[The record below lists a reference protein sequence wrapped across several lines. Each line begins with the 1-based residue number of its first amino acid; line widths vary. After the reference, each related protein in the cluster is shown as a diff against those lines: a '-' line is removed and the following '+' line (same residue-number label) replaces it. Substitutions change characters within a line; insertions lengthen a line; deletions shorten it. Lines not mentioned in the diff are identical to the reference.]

1 VRGGNFWYVADSPFS
16 FIGEEDRYLVF
27 ADVLHDILGIDH
39 PESHRALIRIEDV
52 SPTTPPALL
61 RAVADCLAEEQVPF
75 VVSVI
80 PVHTDPLGAANNGVA
95 QTLSLSQTAEVRE
108 ALNYMISKGG
118 QIALHGFTHQYDSV
132 PNPYSAASGDDYEF
146 FRVTFDEA
154 GNLADYRP
162 LMEDSRKWAHS
173 RVTAGIRELRRAGF
187 KAMAWVTPHYA
198 ASALDYEVFG
208 VRFPLTIQR
217 ALYFDLTGN
226 VSGKGRRSAAQVQAS
241 DSSAEVRLAG
251 QFYPYVIHDDIYGQK
266 IVPENLGNVDLTL
279 VNGLPARSPADMI
292 RIARRNKV
300 VRDGWASGFFHPFLD
315 IEALRELVRGVKAE
329 GYAYVP
335 LTRKVK

>member
-1 VRGGNFWYVADSPFS
+1 
-16 FIGEEDRYLVF
+16 
-27 ADVLHDILGIDH
+27 
-39 PESHRALIRIEDV
+39 
-52 SPTTPPALL
+52 
-61 RAVADCLAEEQVPF
+61 VADCLAEEQVPF

-95 QTLSLSQTAEVRE
+95 QTLSLSQTPEVRE

-146 FRVTFDEA
+146 FRVTFDDA

-162 LMEDSRKWAHS
+162 LIEDSRKWAHA
-173 RVTAGIRELRRAGF
+173 RVTAGIRELRKSGF

-198 ASALDYEVFG
+198 ASAPDYEVFG

-226 VSGKGRRSAAQVQAS
+226 VSGKGRRSPARS
-241 DSSAEVRLAG
+241 GDSSAEVRLAG
-251 QFYPYVIHDDIYGQK
+251 QFFPYVIHNDIYGQK
-266 IVPENLGNVDLTL
+266 IVPENLGNVELTL
-279 VNGLPARSPADMI
+279 VNGLPVRSPTDMV
-292 RIARRNKV
+292 RIARKNKV
-300 VRDGWASGFFHPFLD
+300 IRDGWASGFFHPFLG

-329 GYAYVP
+329 GFTYVP